1 MSDPTSTNRTDD
13 TDRTQHVPTEPT
25 QQVPTTDP
33 TRQVPT
39 TDPTRQVP
47 LTAPTQQL
55 PVGDGAATEPR
66 EPVETTFF
74 GAASP
79 EETSTTRAAATEST
93 SEARPSAAPTAGAW
107 PPPVPPRPTGP
118 HAPAILLGLVALA
131 VAGIVLAQELGN
143 LTVDWGNVGPLG
155 FVAVGA
161 VLVVLGAVGL
171 ISSNRR
177 SSKA

>member
-1 MSDPTSTNRTDD
+1 MSDPTNTNRTDD
-13 TDRTQHVPTEPT
+13 TDRTQHVPTAPT
-25 QQVPTTDP
+25 Q
-33 TRQVPT
+33 QVPT

-79 EETSTTRAAATEST
+79 EETSTTRTAATEST
-93 SEARPSAAPTAGAW
+93 SEATPSAAPTAGAW

-161 VLVVLGAVGL
+161 VLVVLGVVGL